1 MNTRPIDDLHIP
13 VKRLQLNPHTGTLE
27 DSPKK
32 QLFLRGPIPM
42 PWLSRAAYLPGKTL
56 SVAIALWWLY
66 GMGSG
71 QPFKLTRTALK
82 YFNIGRD
89 ATSDALCRLEEAGL
103 IEVKRTKG
111 QRPTITILTIQT

>member
-1 MNTRPIDDLHIP
+1 
-13 VKRLQLNPHTGTLE
+13 
-27 DSPKK
+27 
-32 QLFLRGPIPM
+32 M